1 MEWTL
6 PQRCASSAKKLPLMT
21 KSKPLMTE
29 SIPWRLVTSS
39 VVHVQ
44 ENDLRKIFE
53 PFGELDFIQLAKDG
67 SGNSQG
73 YGYVQYVLRSQ
84 SSSLKSVYI
93 LLHHWKFPLPHP
105 FQGRK
110 ENIDLLLSGGGNMLA
125 CFCVMQVCTLC

>member
-21 KSKPLMTE
+21 KS
-29 SIPWRLVTSS
+29 IPWHLVTSS

-73 YGYVQYVLRSQ
+73 YGYVQYVLTAQ
-84 SSSLKSVYI
+84 SSSLKSVHI

-105 FQGRK
+105 TPPP
-110 ENIDLLLSGGGNMLA
+110 LLPREDREH
-125 CFCVMQVCTLC
+125 